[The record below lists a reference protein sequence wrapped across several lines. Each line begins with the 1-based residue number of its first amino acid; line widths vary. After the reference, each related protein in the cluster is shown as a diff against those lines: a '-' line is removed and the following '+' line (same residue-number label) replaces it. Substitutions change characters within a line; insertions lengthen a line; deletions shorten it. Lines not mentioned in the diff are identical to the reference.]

1 MFFKMDKIPIEY
13 IVTIII
19 GCALTWLIF
28 ILALAKFSKACSQ
41 FVSFRKN
48 VETDLTGMG
57 TNIRKMQLSFQELTV
72 EQRRTNKLLIELIEA
87 QKNANPLS
95 GLEYEL
101 VEEEEIIPG

>member
-1 MFFKMDKIPIEY
+1 MGKLPIEY
-13 IVTIII
+13 IITLAV

-28 ILALAKFSKACSQ
+28 ILTLAKFSKLCTQ
-41 FVSFRKN
+41 FTAFRKT

-57 TNIRKMQLSFQELTV
+57 TNIRKMQVTFQELAV
-72 EQRRTNKLLIELIEA
+72 EQRRTNKLITELIEA

-101 VEEEEIIPG
+101 VEEEEIIQN

>member
-1 MFFKMDKIPIEY
+1 MDISIEY
-13 IVTIII
+13 KIILVI
-19 GCALTWLIF
+19 GCVLTWLIF
-28 ILALAKFSKACSQ
+28 ILALAKFSKICTQ
-41 FVSFRKN
+41 FALFRRT

-57 TNIRKMQLSFQELTV
+57 TNIRKMQLSFQEMTV

>member
-1 MFFKMDKIPIEY
+1 MAKLPVEY
-13 IVTIII
+13 IILGV

-28 ILALAKFSKACSQ
+28 ILTLAKFSKLCSQ
-41 FVSFRKN
+41 FTSFRKN

-57 TNIRKMQLSFQELTV
+57 TNIRKMQISFQELTV

-87 QKNANPLS
+87 QKNANPLN

-101 VEEEEIIPG
+101 VEEEEVIQD

>member
-1 MFFKMDKIPIEY
+1 MGDKIPIEY
-13 IVTIII
+13 IITLII

-28 ILALAKFSKACSQ
+28 ILALAKFSKLCSQ
-41 FVSFRKN
+41 FTKFRKAA
-48 VETDLTGMG
+48 ETDLTGIG
-57 TNIRKMQLSFQELTV
+57 TNLRKIQLSFQEMNV

-87 QKNANPLS
+87 QKDANPLS

>member
-1 MFFKMDKIPIEY
+1 MDISIEY
-13 IVTIII
+13 KIILGI
-19 GCALTWLIF
+19 GCVLTWLIF
-28 ILALAKFSKACSQ
+28 ILALAKFSKISSQ
-41 FVSFRKN
+41 FIMFRKN
-48 VETDLTGMG
+48 VEVDLTGMG
-57 TNIRKMQLSFQELTV
+57 TNLRKMQVSFQELTV

>member
-1 MFFKMDKIPIEY
+1 MDISIEY
-13 IVTIII
+13 KIILVV
-19 GCALTWLIF
+19 GCVLTWLIF
-28 ILALAKFSKACSQ
+28 ILALAKFSKICLQ
-41 FVSFRKN
+41 FVRFRKN